1 MVALKKLCK
10 ILNRRGMFWWNSH
23 CLTYAVMCLLKSSLL
38 NVFARRVHVFWT
50 PWNDVCNGMLHMP
63 SMCALGVLMGL
74 QIIWIFLFFVIHNF
88 SNNTNLRRNP
98 IFIMLLCYTLHTWC
112 FSNYTTDNMS
122 PVASMTI
129 PPTLCSTVYTAS
141 HAMLHSPFSSP
152 CCLCYVLLP
161 FLCHHSFLCC
171 YL

>member
-1 MVALKKLCK
+1 
-10 ILNRRGMFWWNSH
+10 
-23 CLTYAVMCLLKSSLL
+23 
-38 NVFARRVHVFWT
+38 
-50 PWNDVCNGMLHMP
+50 
-63 SMCALGVLMGL
+63 MGL
-74 QIIWIFLFFVIHNF
+74 QIIWIFVFFVIHNF

-171 YL
+171 YLQYYLQVWLLLLGCRSCTHLLVFLLHLFIDTSQTNEDEMRLQQHGATMEKVCSLKQPQLLSP

>member
-1 MVALKKLCK
+1 
-10 ILNRRGMFWWNSH
+10 
-23 CLTYAVMCLLKSSLL
+23 
-38 NVFARRVHVFWT
+38 
-50 PWNDVCNGMLHMP
+50 
-63 SMCALGVLMGL
+63 
-74 QIIWIFLFFVIHNF
+74 
-88 SNNTNLRRNP
+88 
-98 IFIMLLCYTLHTWC
+98 MLLCYTLHTWC

-161 FLCHHSFLCC
+161 FLCHHSFFCC
-171 YL
+171 YSLALPTGLATAIGMLLLHPPSGVSAASIYRHFTDQWRRNASSVAWCNYGESLQFETAIAAKSSSGCRFYLCLRIVWFSVWPVLDECLKCSTVS

>member
-10 ILNRRGMFWWNSH
+10 ILNRRGMLWWDSH
-23 CLTYAVMCLLKSSLL
+23 CLIYICIMQSCACSNPLL

-74 QIIWIFLFFVIHNF
+74 QIIWIFVFFVIHNF

-112 FSNYTTDNMS
+112 FSNYTTDMS

-129 PPTLCSTVYTAS
+129 PPTLCPRQLIV
-141 HAMLHSPFSSP
+141 P
-152 CCLCYVLLP
+152 CCTLL
-161 FLCHHSFLCC
+161 LLHHAVYAMCFC
-171 YL
+171 